1 MEEMMEVM
9 ASRSKSTPKS
19 WRSKD
24 VEEPLDTS
32 YGDSSADSPLSPY
45 RMTAT
50 DGDRSMPSKKS
61 TTKRKSE
68 SAKAAEELAAA
79 RVEAMM
85 AAMTSSNLDEG
96 EI

>member
-1 MEEMMEVM
+1 MEVM

-24 VEEPLDTS
+24 VEETLDTS
-32 YGDSSADSPLSPY
+32 YGDSSTDSPLSPY

-50 DGDRSMPSKKS
+50 DGDRSMSSKKS
-61 TTKRKSE
+61 KTKRKSE